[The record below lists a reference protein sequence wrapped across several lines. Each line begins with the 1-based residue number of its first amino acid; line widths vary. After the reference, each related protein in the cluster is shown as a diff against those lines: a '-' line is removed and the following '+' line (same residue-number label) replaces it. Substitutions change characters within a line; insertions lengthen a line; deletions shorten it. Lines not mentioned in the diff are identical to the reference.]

1 MEITVNRNDT
11 ALLKGIAIVAI
22 VFHNFCHW
30 IPGAVIENEYNFRV
44 ENA

>member
-22 VFHNFCHW
+22 VFHNFST
-30 IPGAVIENEYNFRV
+30 GFRGQ
-44 ENA
+44 